1 MADTVLAASVVTRHS
16 CLSQIAR
23 RPVWTVPETA
33 LVLRCDP
40 ATVRRELYRGAI
52 VGVRIANE
60 WRIPASQFGALTR
73 ALRASQSPED
83 GDPGRRDTVLPISQA
98 RWTPAHHHATDH
110 NTPNTP
116 NTPNS
121 PDAFNGSE
129 ACKPARPVP
138 VLRLYLFGRPRV
150 YIDEVRMP
158 ELDNGSRRGQ
168 VIELLALHRSGL
180 GAEQLAS
187 SLKMASHRY
196 EDESLS
202 TNYVRTLTWGVRQQA
217 REKTGWEG
225 IIGSPIR
232 QGSGLH
238 RYQLPDNSVCDL
250 WEFEDRLVRADR
262 LAAAAAAQVS
272 RASVLPGPQGA
283 QEPHGQGSPEQDKAR
298 SALEEAAGLREEALQ
313 LYKGEFCEGT
323 TNGCLAQAA
332 RVLEERYKQAAVQQG
347 DYWRAMAQVMAKA
360 MEKAQATHA
369 SAATPGAMRVPIP
382 PDSSTC
388 TEVRTIWREAL
399 RNYERVLQVD
409 YYHEEACMH
418 AMECYAHLG
427 NARGVGLVF
436 NRYRDALGADL
447 LEAPG
452 AAVVRAYRDCKSL
465 ASSRAGSGA
474 GIR

>member
-1 MADTVLAASVVTRHS
+1 MERYASLADTAVAASVVTQHS

-23 RPVWTVPETA
+23 RPVWTVHETA
-33 LVLRCDP
+33 LVLRCH
-40 ATVRRELYRGAI
+40 ATTVRRELYRGTI

-73 ALRASQSPED
+73 ALRASQPPED
-83 GDPGRRDTVLPISQA
+83 SNPGRPDTALPISQA

-110 NTPNTP
+110 NTHNT
-116 NTPNS
+116 
-121 PDAFNGSE
+121 PDAFNGLE
-129 ACKPARPVP
+129 ARKPARP
-138 VLRLYLFGRPRV
+138 VLRLYLFGCPRV

-168 VIELLALHRSGL
+168 VLELLALHRSGL
-180 GAEQLAS
+180 SAEQLAS

-202 TNYVRTLTWGVRQQA
+202 TNYVRTLTWGVRQRA

-225 IIGSPIR
+225 IIESPIR

-262 LAAAAAAQVS
+262 LVAAAQVS
-272 RASVLPGPQGA
+272 RVSVLPGPQGA
-283 QEPHGQGSPEQDKAR
+283 QEQGPLEQDKAR
-298 SALEEAAGLREEALQ
+298 SALEEAAALREEALQ
-313 LYKGEFCEGT
+313 LYKGEFCEGS

-332 RVLEERYKQAAVQQG
+332 RVLEERYKHAALQQG

-360 MEKAQATHA
+360 QLTYA
-369 SAATPGAMRVPIP
+369 STATPGAVHVPIP

-409 YYHEEACMH
+409 HYHEEACMH

-436 NRYRDALGADL
+436 NRYRDVLGADL

-452 AAVVRAYRDCKSL
+452 AAVVRAYQDCKSL